1 MNGETI
7 LQAKGLGISFG
18 GVHAVKEVDF
28 TLKKG
33 ELRCLIGPNG
43 AGKTTFFRLLSG
55 QYTPTRGDITF
66 KGTKI
71 AGMLPHQVARLG
83 IGVKT
88 QVPSLFEGL
97 TVYQNLEL
105 AANCVSSGK
114 QVGLDVE
121 DVLRRIGLETSR
133 DVLVSDLAH
142 GQRQWVEL
150 GLILASKPA
159 LALLDEPAAGMTH
172 SESLKTIE
180 IIRQITANSSV
191 VVVEHDMDFIKLIGE
206 NVTVFNQGEIIAE
219 GSFQEVAKN
228 PQVREAYLGR
238 KDVSD
243 A

>member
-1 MNGETI
+1 MNNEII
-7 LQAKGLGISFG
+7 LEAKGLGISFG
-18 GVHAVKEVDF
+18 GVHAIQEVDF
-28 TLKKG
+28 KLKKG

-55 QYTPTRGDITF
+55 QHVPTRGEITF
-66 KGTKI
+66 KGQKI
-71 AGMLPHQVARLG
+71 SGMQPYQVARLG

-97 TVYQNLEL
+97 TVYENLEL
-105 AANCVSSGK
+105 AANRVSSGK
-114 QVGLDVE
+114 QVAQNIE
-121 DVLRRIGLETSR
+121 DVLERIALTEAR
-133 DVLVSDLAH
+133 DVLTADLSH

-172 SESLKTIE
+172 SEALKTVE
-180 IIRQITANSSV
+180 IIKQITVNSSV

-206 NVTVFNQGEIIAE
+206 NVTVFDQGKVIAE
-219 GSFQEVAKN
+219 GTFQEVAKD
-228 PQVREAYLGR
+228 PHVREAYLGR
-238 KDVSD
+238 KDHSD